1 MTKNKQ
7 IVEKTEE
14 VVAKY
19 SKEAFLDASK
29 DSQERLLLNVLLKD
43 EQSYTKER
51 VASILKDWKSKELKD
66 LKPKEAKA

>member
-14 VVAKY
+14 VVVKY

-29 DSQERLLLNVLLKD
+29 DSNERLLLNVLLID
-43 EQSYTKER
+43 GQSYSKEH
-51 VASILKDWKSKELKD
+51 VATTLKDWKSKELKD
-66 LKPKEAKA
+66 LKPKEDK